1 MSYGPIIQKHQY
13 NVSKK
18 EEHKEMQEQGTTDL
32 ARDLCKMAMLANIP
46 WNVFDS
52 PIVREI
58 LEKHM
63 GKKLPCAD
71 TIAGRVKHI
80 YEEVMAE
87 IKKNLAGEPFW
98 LGTDET
104 NGMEIHMHGIM

>member
-32 ARDLCKMAMLANIP
+32 ARDLCKMAMSANIP

-52 PIVREI
+52 PMRESYWFRESI
-58 LEKHM
+58 FITLRQGHPRNPFRTRLGA
-63 GKKLPCAD
+63 GKNAID
-71 TIAGRVKHI
+71 AT
-80 YEEVMAE
+80 
-87 IKKNLAGEPFW
+87 
-98 LGTDET
+98 
-104 NGMEIHMHGIM
+104 